1 MGKEPKC
8 TRVWGAGVRV
18 CEGTLA
24 WDGAG
29 VWKETGAWGI
39 GVQEIGR
46 GLGVEKGQLD
56 RGLGWGRSLGVQE
69 PGKGTEVWVCEG
81 TLAWD
86 GAEVWKDAGAWEFI
100 IVWEGPGV
108 GKGLNAGA

>member
-1 MGKEPKC
+1 MG
-8 TRVWGAGVRV
+8 WGRSL
-18 CEGTLA
+18 EGDLRYR
-24 WDGAG
+24 GARDWEG
-29 VWKETGAWGI
+29 SGS
-39 GVQEIGR
+39 
-46 GLGVEKGQLD
+46 EKGQLD